1 MATRSMVDDRELETT
16 ESLTFDR
23 FAGFA
28 AIAAGVF
35 GIVYSIAFVVLK
47 QQAIYAICLMLGG
60 LASTVVMVALYR
72 HLRAA
77 EPGLA
82 QVGLLLG
89 VVAALGSS
97 IHAGYDLAN
106 AINPPAAA
114 GSSDLPSQ
122 IDPRGLL
129 TFGVAGIVLLGFSWL
144 MSSSNR
150 FPHSLAYL
158 GYLLALLLVVIYLG
172 RLIILDPN
180 SPAIL
185 LPAALAGFLANP
197 AWNIWLGLTLL
208 KSNREA

>member
-1 MATRSMVDDRELETT
+1 MATQSMVDDMEIEGT

-28 AIAAGVF
+28 AIAAGAL
-35 GIVYSIAFVVLK
+35 GILYSIAFVVLK

-89 VVAALGSS
+89 VVAALGST

-106 AINPPAAA
+106 AINPPATAA
-114 GSSDLPSQ
+114 GGDLPSQ

-150 FPHSLAYL
+150 FPKSLSYL

-197 AWNIWLGLTLL
+197 AWNIWLGLTLM
-208 KSNREA
+208 KSNRQA

>member
-1 MATRSMVDDRELETT
+1 MAIQSVVDDRDLENS
-16 ESLTFDR
+16 ESLTFDK

-28 AIAAGVF
+28 AIAAGVL
-35 GIVYSIAFVVLK
+35 GICYSIAFVVLK
-47 QQAIYAICLMLGG
+47 QQALYAICLMLGG

-89 VVAALGSS
+89 VVAALGST

-106 AINPPAAA
+106 AINPPVAAN
-114 GSSDLPSQ
+114 SDLPSQ

-129 TFGVAGIVLLGFSWL
+129 TFGIAGIVLFGFSWL

-150 FPHSLAYL
+150 FPQSLSYL

-208 KSNREA
+208 KSNNKA